1 MKKLAIQYQDKP
13 PIATLPLTN
22 FGGLGILDVHYE
34 YGESYVI
41 VAFFNGNLVGNIRKH
56 KLMLSKTLDQYFR
69 RGNSTYYLNEFIRV

>member
-41 VAFFNGNLVGNIRKH
+41 VAFVNGNLVDNIRKH
-56 KLMLSKTLDQYFR
+56 KIRYTKTAEQFFR
-69 RGNSTYYLNEFIRV
+69 RGRSTYYINEFIRI